1 MLLVNQLMEVLR
13 FAVEI
18 DVKNI
23 EVYKHRQKP
32 EKLAWHGLL
41 KILILTPILQKL
53 IQIKD

>member
-13 FAVEI
+13 YAVEI
-18 DVKNI
+18 DVSNI
-23 EVYKHRQKP
+23 EVYKHRQKQ